1 MPAIHNDCFGHISF
15 LGRMTVSSHFQN
27 AFTQAHPTM
36 PMNFTSLYLFCVFR
50 IGSGGWST
58 EGVTRVTVSQ
68 SENSTVVQ
76 CNSTH
81 LTSFAVLVDVAG
93 SQVFHSEFLCRK

>member
-1 MPAIHNDCFGHISF
+1 
-15 LGRMTVSSHFQN
+15 
-27 AFTQAHPTM
+27 M
-36 PMNFTSLYLFCVFR
+36 PMYFTSLHLCVFR

-58 EGVTRVTVSQ
+58 EGVTRDTVSQ

-81 LTSFAVLVDVAG
+81 LTSFAVLVSVAG
-93 SQVFHSEFLCRK
+93 SQVSATCVYYTIDDIVRTWM

>member
-1 MPAIHNDCFGHISF
+1 MTASSQFQTAI
-15 LGRMTVSSHFQN
+15 
-27 AFTQAHPTM
+27 TQAHPAVPVHFIT
-36 PMNFTSLYLFCVFR
+36 LYFCCVFR

-68 SENSTVVQ
+68 SGNSTVVQ

-81 LTSFAVLVDVAG
+81 LTSFAVLVNVAG
-93 SQVFHSEFLCRK
+93 VQVSERVVFTPSNN